1 MRGFRDERS
10 GGVAIMA
17 AVGGAVALAAAAV
30 AIDLGSIALT
40 ARRVQGAADLAALSA
55 ARHLERADAAAR
67 ATAEANLEG
76 LTDYALTLGQYR
88 PDPGLAP
95 DARFAPTPSAPDA
108 AEVRLT
114 AEARLYFA
122 HVFLGRERWP
132 VTRTGRA
139 ATRTQPPVAA
149 FSIGSRLA
157 SVNDGLA
164 NQLLSGLTGSQV
176 RLSVMDY
183 RALADA
189 DVRMLDFADA
199 LSHRLGVTAGDYD
212 GLISRTTT
220 SGTALEVLGGL
231 TGGRAGDALSG
242 LSSAVGSAELKVGDL
257 IGGSARGADGLRG
270 GLEVAVSSLDL
281 ANAIVQIGAGERQV
295 ALDLGAQAGLADL
308 DVVLAIG
315 ERPNGSPWM
324 AVAKDGTPTIR
335 TAQARLF
342 LKARTA
348 QKLSGLAQVELPIL
362 IELAS
367 AEARLARIDCPAG
380 AVTLSARPGVGSVRL
395 GAVDEARLDD
405 FKREPVTGPATLANV
420 AGVVRV
426 RGEASVRAEDQS
438 WAEVRFSAG
447 EVAARTT
454 RTIKSREA
462 LQGATATLLAGL
474 NPDIQALGLGLGLGG
489 LATSLAQL
497 LAPVGPTLDAAVNP
511 ILDLL
516 GVGIG
521 EADLTAHGVE
531 CPAGD
536 GRAAVLV
543 G

>member
-1 MRGFRDERS
+1 MRDFVHDRS
-10 GGVAIMA
+10 GAVAVMA

-67 ATAEANLEG
+67 ATAAANLPD
-76 LTDYALTLGQYR
+76 LTGYGLTLGRYR
-88 PDPGLAP
+88 PDPALAP
-95 DARFAPTPSAPDA
+95 VDRFTASSLDPDA

-122 HVFLGRERWP
+122 HIFLGRERWP

-139 ATRTQPPVAA
+139 ATRAQPPVAA

-157 SVNDGLA
+157 SLDGGLA
-164 NQLLSGLTGSQV
+164 NELLSGLTGSQV
-176 RLSVMDY
+176 SLSALDY

-189 DVRMLDFADA
+189 DVRMLEFADA

-212 GLISRTTT
+212 GLLARTTT
-220 SGTALEVLGGL
+220 SGVALEVLGDL
-231 TGGRAGDALSG
+231 TGGRAGDALAG
-242 LSSAVGSAELKVGDL
+242 LSAAAGSAELEVGDL
-257 IGGSARGADGLRG
+257 IGASATGPDGLKG
-270 GLEVAVSSLDL
+270 GLDVAVSSLDL
-281 ANAIVQIGAGERQV
+281 AGAILQIGAGERQV

-324 AVAKDGTPTIR
+324 AVAKDGAPTIR

-348 QKLSGLAQVELPIL
+348 QKLNGLAQVELPIL

-367 AEARLARIDCPAG
+367 AEARLSRIDCPAG
-380 AVTLSARPGVGSVRL
+380 AVTLRARPGVGSVRL
-395 GAVDEARLDD
+395 GAVDEARLND
-405 FKREPVTGPATLANV
+405 FKREPLSGPATLLSV
-420 AGVVRV
+420 AGLVRV
-426 RGEASVRAEDQS
+426 HGAGAVKAEDRS
-438 WAEVRFSAG
+438 WADVRFSPG
-447 EVAARTT
+447 DVAARSP
-454 RTIKSREA
+454 RTVQSREMVE
-462 LQGATATLLAGL
+462 GAVSSLLGDL
-474 NPDIQALGLGLGLGG
+474 DLEIQALGLGLGLGG
-489 LATSLAQL
+489 LTSALGSL
-497 LAPVGPTLDAAVNP
+497 LAPVGATLDGVVNP
-511 ILDLL
+511 LLDLL
-516 GVGIG
+516 GAGVG
-521 EADLTAHGVE
+521 EADLTVHGVE
-531 CPAGD
+531 CPTGD

>member
-1 MRGFRDERS
+1 MRGFAHDRS
-10 GGVAIMA
+10 GAVAVMA

-67 ATAEANLEG
+67 ATAGANLPD
-76 LTDYALTLGQYR
+76 LTGYALTLGRYT
-88 PDPGLAP
+88 PDPDLPPIDRFTAAP
-95 DARFAPTPSAPDA
+95 SDPDA

-122 HVFLGRERWP
+122 HIFLGRERWP

-139 ATRTQPPVAA
+139 ATRVQPPVAA

-157 SVNDGLA
+157 SLDGGLA
-164 NQLLSGLTGSQV
+164 NQLLSGLTGSEV
-176 RLSVMDY
+176 GLSVMDY
-183 RALADA
+183 RALAEA
-189 DVRMLDFADA
+189 DVRLLEFADA
-199 LSHRLGVTAGDYD
+199 LAHRLGVTAGDYD
-212 GLISRTTT
+212 GLLARTTT
-220 SGTALEVLGGL
+220 SGVALEVLGEL
-231 TGGRAGDALSG
+231 TGGRAGDALAG
-242 LSSAVGSAELKVGDL
+242 LSSAAGGAELEIGDL
-257 IGGSARGADGLRG
+257 IGASASGPDGLKG
-270 GLEVAVSSLDL
+270 GLDVAVSSLDL
-281 ANAIVQIGAGERQV
+281 ANAIVEIGAGDRQV

-308 DVVLAIG
+308 EVVLAIG

-348 QKLSGLAQVELPIL
+348 QKLNGLAQVELPIL

-367 AEARLARIDCPAG
+367 AEARLSRIDCPAG
-380 AVTLSARPGVGSVRL
+380 AVTLSARPGVASARL

-405 FKREPVTGPATLANV
+405 FKRDPVSGQATLINV
-420 AGVVRV
+420 AGLVRV
-426 RGEASVRAEDQS
+426 RGQATVRAEDTS
-438 WAEVRFSAG
+438 WAEVRFSSSD
-447 EVAARTT
+447 VAAGTPRTV
-454 RTIKSREA
+454 KSREA
-462 LQGATATLLAGL
+462 LTGAISSLFGELEL
-474 NPDIQALGLGLGLGG
+474 DVQALGLVLGLGG
-489 LATSLAQL
+489 LTSSLGQL
-497 LAPVGPTLDAAVNP
+497 LASVGTTLDGVVNP
-511 ILDLL
+511 TLDLL
-516 GVGIG
+516 GVGLG
-521 EADLTAHGVE
+521 EADLTVHGVE